1 MRITFNTNDREASRS
16 IAQAAEEMAL
26 RQRQV
31 ASGRRLTSASD
42 DPVAASAVVTERTE
56 LAVTEQYRQA
66 SDTVTSRLSVLDTML
81 STLVDETTTAKVILQ
96 SARGSVPAAQREAA
110 AERILAVRDSIF
122 ATVNTQYR
130 GGHLFS
136 GNNSTTAPYT
146 RVGDAISAYQGT
158 PAALEMDIDRQTS
171 VRVALSADD
180 LLRGGEADD
189 LFATLSNLAAAVR
202 AGTDTAALD
211 EGGAALD
218 RAFERFNRA
227 LGRVGADLAQIDAH
241 QQLLSARRLAGQTK
255 LNALENVD
263 LAEAISAMN
272 QAETAYRAA
281 LGAVATTSRL
291 SLLDYLR

>member
-1 MRITFNTNDREASRS
+1 MRITFNTNDRESSQS

-31 ASGRRLTSASD
+31 ASGRRLHAASD
-42 DPVAASAVVTERTE
+42 DPVAAAAAVTERTE
-56 LAVTEQYRQA
+56 LAATEQYRQA
-66 SDTVTSRLSVLDTML
+66 SDTVTSRLSVLDTVL
-81 STLVDETTTAKVILQ
+81 STLIDETTSAKVTVQ
-96 SARGSVPAAQREAA
+96 SGRGSVPATQREAA
-110 AERILAVRDSIF
+110 ADRLLAIRDSIF

-130 GGHLFS
+130 GGHLLS
-136 GNNSTTAPYT
+136 GNNSTAAPYT
-146 RVGDAISAYQGT
+146 RSGSTISAYQGT
-158 PAALEMDIDRQTS
+158 PAALEMDVDRQTS

-180 LLRGGEADD
+180 LLRGGEAED

-211 EGGAALD
+211 QGGAALD
-218 RAFERFNRA
+218 RAFERLNQA
-227 LGRVGADLAQIDAH
+227 LGRVGADLAQVDAH
-241 QQLLSARRLAGQTK
+241 RRLLDARKLAGQAK
-255 LNALENVD
+255 LNSLENVD

-281 LGAVATTSRL
+281 LGAVANTSRL